1 MVSTNG
7 KKHRPVLLSASLA
20 GLRIVPDGF
29 YIDATYGR
37 GGHSGA
43 ILELLGRRGRLLAF
57 DKDPDACA
65 HARERFACDPRFEIR
80 RDSFTRIARLHE
92 TGMARDVAGILFDL
106 GVSSPQLETAE
117 RGFSFL
123 RDGSLDMRMDNSVGM
138 SAAQWLRS
146 ASAREIER
154 VLREYGEEPR
164 AKKIARRISNGSPPR
179 TTLELADLVRDV
191 SGGVSLSVNPATRT
205 FLAIRLYINRELE
218 ELSEALA
225 VAAGLLRRH
234 GRLVVIGFHSLE
246 DRIVK
251 KFIHARSVP
260 RYSELTGQPLPES
273 KPTLR
278 KVGKPVRADADEVAA
293 NPRARS
299 ALLRVAE
306 KL

>member
-1 MVSTNG
+1 MVSASG
-7 KKHRPVLLSASLA
+7 KHHRPVLLATSLA

-37 GGHSGA
+37 GGHSRE
-43 ILELLGRRGRLLAF
+43 ILKLLGRRGKLLAF

-65 HARERFACDPRFEIR
+65 HAREHFSCDPRFRIFQG
-80 RDSFTRIARLHE
+80 SFTRIARLQE
-92 TGMARDVAGILFDL
+92 EGMTASVAGILFDL

-123 RDGSLDMRMDNSVGM
+123 RDGPLDMRMDNTAGV
-138 SAAQWLRS
+138 SASQWLGS
-146 ASAREIER
+146 ASAKEIES

-164 AKKIARRISNGSPPR
+164 ARKIARRISSGPLPR
-179 TTLELADLVRDV
+179 TTLELAALVGGA
-191 SGGVSLSVNPATRT
+191 SGGAWQPKNPATRT
-205 FLAIRLYINRELE
+205 FLAIRLYLNKELE

-225 VAAGLLRRH
+225 AATELLRLH
-234 GRLVVIGFHSLE
+234 GRLVVISFHSLE

-251 KFIHARSVP
+251 KFIHGRSTP
-260 RYSELTGQPLPES
+260 RCSILTGQPLPGGE
-273 KPTLR
+273 PMLC
-278 KVGKPVRADADEVAA
+278 KVGRPVHADGDETAE